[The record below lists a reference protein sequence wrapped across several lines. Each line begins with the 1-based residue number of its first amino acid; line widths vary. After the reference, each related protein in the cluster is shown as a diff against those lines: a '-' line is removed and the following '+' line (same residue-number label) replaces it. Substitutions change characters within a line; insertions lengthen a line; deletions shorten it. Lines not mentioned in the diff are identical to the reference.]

1 MVTSSLKPEILTPKI
16 FSFSELDMYQRQVRN
31 DLVTLY
37 LRPANQTPPPHLRTV
52 NQSPSTPK
60 PKQPATISELLG
72 QAGSP
77 LF

>member
-1 MVTSSLKPEILTPKI
+1 M
-16 FSFSELDMYQRQVRN
+16 DQRQVRS

-37 LRPANQTPPPHLRTV
+37 LRPANQPHPPTPPPSPPTLRTV